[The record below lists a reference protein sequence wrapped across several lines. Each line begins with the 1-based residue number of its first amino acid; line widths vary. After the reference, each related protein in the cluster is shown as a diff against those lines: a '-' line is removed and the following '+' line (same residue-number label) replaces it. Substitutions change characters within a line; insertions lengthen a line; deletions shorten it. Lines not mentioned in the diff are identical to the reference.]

1 MDEMEK
7 LLEEK
12 KKRKKRPVSSYIL
25 RDEPYLRDSF
35 RARYFTGLD
44 KYDR

>member
-7 LLEEK
+7 LFEEEK
-12 KKRKKRPVSSYIL
+12 NRKKKPVTTFIL